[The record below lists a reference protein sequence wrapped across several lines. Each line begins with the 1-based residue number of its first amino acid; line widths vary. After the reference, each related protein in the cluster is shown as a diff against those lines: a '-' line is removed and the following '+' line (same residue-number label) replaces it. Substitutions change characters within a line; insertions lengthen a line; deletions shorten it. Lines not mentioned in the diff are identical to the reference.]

1 VDGLA
6 AIEKMLTADALAG
19 WLAKAKGE
27 SVYVTLPRFKI
38 TQDFRLNDAL
48 EALGMTDAFSR
59 KNCNFSGISGNREL
73 FISAVLHKTFVDV
86 NESGTEAAGAT
97 AVIMEKKADDG
108 GERPKPAEFKADRPF
123 LFLIHDRETGSIFFL
138 GRVTDPSSK

>member
-48 EALGMTDAFSR
+48 EALGMTDAFSPH
-59 KNCNFSGISGNREL
+59 FSPLN
-73 FISAVLHKTFVDV
+73 KQQDC
-86 NESGTEAAGAT
+86 
-97 AVIMEKKADDG
+97 
-108 GERPKPAEFKADRPF
+108 
-123 LFLIHDRETGSIFFL
+123 
-138 GRVTDPSSK
+138 SSWVSKGM